1 MSRRNLLLVIAV
13 LSATAVALAL
23 VGQHQFGMKPC
34 PWCILQRLIYVVIA
48 VVALAGLLIRA
59 LRVPAAIL
67 TLVLS
72 LCGIATAL
80 YQHFVAS
87 KSNSCAL
94 TFADKVVSSVGL
106 DRLAPS
112 WFEATANCAE
122 AIVSV
127 LGVPFDVW
135 SLMLYC
141 VVGAGSVL
149 VLRAR

>member
-1 MSRRNLLLVIAV
+1 MTRRNLLLGIAV
-13 LSATAVALAL
+13 LSASAVGLAL
-23 VGQHQFGMKPC
+23 LGQHQFGMKPC

-48 VVALAGLLIRA
+48 LVALIGLIRP

-67 TLVLS
+67 TLVLT
-72 LCGIATAL
+72 LCGIAAAL

-94 TFADKVVSSVGL
+94 TFADKVVSSIGL
-106 DRLAPS
+106 DRLAPG
-112 WFEATANCAE
+112 WFEATANCAD

-127 LGVPFDVW
+127 LGVPFDIW

-141 VVGAGSVL
+141 VVAVGAVL
-149 VLRAR
+149 ALRAR